1 MIGWVNSH
9 PIGWRHHESFSL
21 LYYERKGGLI
31 LEPLLH
37 GMLLA
42 FGLILPLGVQ
52 NVFVFT
58 QGATHKKF
66 TNALP
71 AIFTASICDTLLIS
85 LAVTGISLIV
95 FNFIWLKNIIFFV
108 GFLFLIY
115 MGWVMW
121 RDSSQVTKQPEL
133 NQFSPK
139 KQITFAASVSL
150 LNPHAIM
157 DTVGVIGTSSLSY
170 SGTDKW
176 LFVLACIAISWLWF
190 LVLAITGR
198 KIGQLDTDGKFLRY
212 INQFSAFIIWVM
224 AIYIISQLF

>member
-1 MIGWVNSH
+1 M
-9 PIGWRHHESFSL
+9 
-21 LYYERKGGLI
+21 
-31 LEPLLH
+31 EPFLH
-37 GMLLA
+37 GIILA

-52 NVFVFT
+52 NIFVFT

-71 AIFTASICDTLLIS
+71 AIFTAAICDTFLIS
-85 LAVTGISLIV
+85 LAVTGVSLIV
-95 FNFIWLKNIIFFV
+95 FNFIWLKTIIFFV

-121 RDSSQVTKQPEL
+121 RDSSQIKKHQEL

-157 DTVGVIGTSSLSY
+157 DTIGVIGTSSLAY
-170 SGTDKW
+170 SGTEKW
-176 LFVLACIAISWLWF
+176 LFALSCIAISWLWF
-190 LVLAITGR
+190 LALAITGR
-198 KIGQLDTDGKFLRY
+198 KIGQLDTNGKFLRY
-212 INQFSAFIIWVM
+212 INQISAVIIWIM
-224 AIYIISQLF
+224 AIYIFSQIFQSL